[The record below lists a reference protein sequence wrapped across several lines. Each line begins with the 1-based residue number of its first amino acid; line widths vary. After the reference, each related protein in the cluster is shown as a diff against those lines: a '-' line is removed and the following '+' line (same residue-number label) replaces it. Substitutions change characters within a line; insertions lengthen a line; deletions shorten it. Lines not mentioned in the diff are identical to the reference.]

1 VAGSARRITVEFI
14 GDGKNLSGELSNIE
28 GKTHKFGAAMAKAG
42 KYALLGLGAGLAA
55 AGVAGVKFAQS
66 AADDAQAAELMATA
80 FRNNARAT
88 DEQIAS
94 AEDWI
99 TLQGKQKGVA
109 DDELRPALSR
119 LVTAT
124 HDVGE
129 AQKLATLA
137 MDVSAGSGK
146 SLEAVSTALMK
157 AQNGQVSSLSR
168 LGINTKNAAGET
180 IGMDEAVQRMAETFG
195 GAAAAKADTFQ
206 GKMDRLKLM
215 MSETGESIGYKLIP
229 IGVKLMDWVNDSA
242 IPGMQKL
249 GDWLETHVV
258 PVLQDVGHW
267 IQDTVVPAIQ
277 NFVGEMQSG
286 EGSGGKFVDVLHKL
300 KDALSKAYDILQP
313 VFQFMADNKTVV
325 ATFAGVIL
333 TVVAAVKT
341 WTAVQAALN
350 VVMSANPLGLV
361 VIAVAALA
369 AGLVYAYKKSETF
382 RDVVETV
389 FSTVGKIM
397 RSFWN
402 DFAQPILHF
411 LVEAIAQAAEGFADM
426 LDGLSHVPGFG
437 WVKGAADGLHKA
449 AEQGRAFADQI
460 QKIPEHKTVTVDLIV
475 NRSAINKNQ
484 DMLGPTSGRLLSG
497 KGGGSKD
504 DPWGLGPNHIGNPGA
519 ALINSI
525 VKGIETGK
533 VKLQTALDKLRD
545 YIKKH
550 QDKLADLLGKR
561 QEIVD
566 AFKGFASSI
575 FGADTGFAASKD
587 RQDQIAALNEGILD
601 KKKDLAKAQAD
612 LAKATADQE
621 VDAAASAAD
630 RIKSIQDEIAKAGR
644 QVGLLQ
650 AEDAAAPKGLD
661 ALLAFQANEK
671 TKAQG
676 LLADVNTLISKGI
689 SQDLLTQLQGAG
701 SSGEEQIHLLAGA
714 TAEQLK
720 QANDD
725 NAATL
730 AALQAAGLAASEAQ
744 GVEAAIRQEEANIKL
759 ADTIKGKLQEL
770 LDLQDKNTIVEL
782 HLDGQKIYVSLKKL
796 KKQLGHGLDLG

>member
-1 VAGSARRITVEFI
+1 MAGSARRITVEFI

-28 GKTHKFGAAMAKAG
+28 GKTHKFGAAMSKAG

-229 IGVKLMDWVNDSA
+229 IGVKLMDWVNGSA

-249 GDWLETHVV
+249 GSWLEEHVV

-286 EGSGGKFVDVLHKL
+286 EGSGGKFVDVLHKM

-313 VFQFMADNKTVV
+313 VFQFMADNKTVT
-325 ATFAGVIL
+325 ATFAGTIL
-333 TVVAAVKT
+333 LVVGAVKA
-341 WTAVQAALN
+341 WTVAQVALN
-350 VVMSANPLGLV
+350 AVLAATPIGLV
-361 VIAVAALA
+361 VVSIAALA

-382 RDVVETV
+382 RDVVDTV
-389 FSTVGKIM
+389 FDQVGKIM

-426 LDGLSHVPGFG
+426 LDALSHVPGFG

-484 DMLGPTSGRLLSG
+484 DMLGPVTPRMGG
-497 KGGGSKD
+497 KGGGKD

-550 QDKLADLLGKR
+550 QDKLADLLSKR
-561 QEIVD
+561 DSIVE
-566 AFKGFASSI
+566 AFRGMTSSI
-575 FGADTGFAASKD
+575 FSTDLAPNEDGSAATIQRLLDAGATRRVNAEALAGNVQTLLSKGLSKDLLQQMLDAGQAGADQIALLASGT
-587 RQDQIAALNEGILD
+587 QDQINQANADNDATRAAL
-601 KKKDLAKAQAD
+601 
-612 LAKATADQE
+612 
-621 VDAAASAAD
+621 
-630 RIKSIQDEIAKAGR
+630 
-644 QVGLLQ
+644 
-650 AEDAAAPKGLD
+650 
-661 ALLAFQANEK
+661 EK
-671 TKAQG
+671 
-676 LLADVNTLISKGI
+676 
-689 SQDLLTQLQGAG
+689 
-701 SSGEEQIHLLAGA
+701 
-714 TAEQLK
+714 
-720 QANDD
+720 
-725 NAATL
+725 
-730 AALQAAGLAASEAQ
+730 AGLAV
-744 GVEAAIRQEEANIKL
+744 GDAIFGTQIAQEEANLKL

-796 KKQLGHGLDLG
+796 KKQLGHPLDL

>member
-286 EGSGGKFVDVLHKL
+286 EGSGGKFVDVLHKM

-361 VIAVAALA
+361 VVAVAALA

-382 RDVVETV
+382 RDVVDTV
-389 FSTVGKIM
+389 FGTVGKIM

-449 AEQGRAFADQI
+449 DEQGRAFADQI

-550 QDKLADLLGKR
+550 QDKLADLLSKR
-561 QEIVD
+561 DSIVE
-566 AFKGFASSI
+566 AFRGMTSSI
-575 FGADTGFAASKD
+575 FSTDLAPNEDGSAATIQRLLDAGATRRVNAEALAGNVQTLLSKGLSKDLLQQMIDAGQAGADQIALLASGT
-587 RQDQIAALNEGILD
+587 QDQINQANADNDATRAAL
-601 KKKDLAKAQAD
+601 
-612 LAKATADQE
+612 
-621 VDAAASAAD
+621 
-630 RIKSIQDEIAKAGR
+630 
-644 QVGLLQ
+644 
-650 AEDAAAPKGLD
+650 
-661 ALLAFQANEK
+661 EK
-671 TKAQG
+671 
-676 LLADVNTLISKGI
+676 
-689 SQDLLTQLQGAG
+689 
-701 SSGEEQIHLLAGA
+701 
-714 TAEQLK
+714 
-720 QANDD
+720 
-725 NAATL
+725 
-730 AALQAAGLAASEAQ
+730 AGLAV
-744 GVEAAIRQEEANIKL
+744 GDAIFGTQIAQEEANLKL

-796 KKQLGHGLDLG
+796 KKQLGHGLDL